1 MGDVNQF
8 LDRYNQLLTN
18 IDEVNSTLDNAKN
31 INTLNV
37 TDAILECV
45 KSFKDMKSIDRF
57 NLSKEEITD
66 IDKKN
71 DEIKDKIIKLKNK
84 QIYKYNL
91 KVEELNEKIKL
102 LKSVSSLGVEEDIKE
117 LEILKW
123 CNIHIYNDWQRNNY
137 KDKLDY
143 DMLQEVSD
151 RLSLIYKKYNLK
163 QDEPVDLTI
172 KLNYYTQL
180 LEDTKKE
187 LKEDTTLVEVRTLLD
202 KCIDIYGNI
211 ISIDLASRMYLDD
224 AVIEKELYS
233 RYNHQ
238 TTQIC
243 NDIDKFMYKLLDKKK
258 DVDDKSND
266 YTLLVDKLEL
276 LELKTNK
283 LEEEINR
290 YHGVCSYYTLNKIRI
305 YLRKFDKT
313 LKEVNKE
320 ANEIT
325 LNSEQK
331 KRLLSDN
338 GKIEYVKSLLSN
350 TEKRINE
357 DPYILGG
364 HFEFYIEN
372 CMKQLD
378 EDTAKLQSILNITD
392 KKIKKERKRE
402 QLNLLINKIKN
413 DIIHIDTLLAKVGNV
428 QLKNELNK
436 KEETFNKVC
445 REYNSRT
452 PLLVKKVKPA
462 NSVYKKYK
470 KECLQVSGLSS
481 SALLDNQVL
490 VPTIMHGNIV
500 LEQKMPSL
508 RGFTNFVNNVLGGVI
523 NAKRNEKGEW
533 SLSNGYK
540 IGPAIACTSLLKN
553 MAISKSKLVSS
564 SLVQKVRGL
573 MTKIQIKSNQNDE
586 KVNENNSGRGRR

>member
-8 LDRYNQLLTN
+8 LGKYNQLLTN

-143 DMLQEVSD
+143 DMLQEVTD
-151 RLSLIYKKYNLK
+151 RLSLIDKKYNLK

-320 ANEIT
+320 ANEIA

-331 KRLLSDN
+331 RRLFDENGRIGQVEEKFDIVQEKISSDP
-338 GKIEYVKSLLSN
+338 
-350 TEKRINE
+350 R
-357 DPYILGG
+357 ILGG
-364 HFEFYIEN
+364 HFEAYIDS
-372 CMKQLD
+372 CMKHLD
-378 EDTAKLQSILNITD
+378 RDISEFEAILKVTD
-392 KKIKKERKRE
+392 KKIKNEKKRN
-402 QLNLLINKIKN
+402 QFNILINKIKN
-413 DIIHIDTLLAKVGNV
+413 NMLHMETLILKVGNV

-436 KEETFNKVC
+436 REERFNKV
-445 REYNSRT
+445 RKEYNSRT

-462 NSVYKKYK
+462 NTIYKKYK
-470 KECLQVSGLSS
+470 KECLQISGLSS
-481 SALLDNQVL
+481 VALLDNQVL
-490 VPTIMHGNIV
+490 VPAIMHGNIV
-500 LEQKMPSL
+500 LEQKIPAL
-508 RGFTNFVNNVLGGVI
+508 RGFTNFVNNILGGVI
-523 NAKRNEKGEW
+523 NAKR
-533 SLSNGYK
+533 K
-540 IGPAIACTSLLKN
+540 IGRAH
-553 MAISKSKLVSS
+553 V
-564 SLVQKVRGL
+564 
-573 MTKIQIKSNQNDE
+573 
-586 KVNENNSGRGRR
+586 